1 VERAVIRLRSVQFSY
16 RSGDPILDDLS
27 LEIGPGLTLLIGPN
41 GSGKSTLLKILAGI
55 ERPDRGTAEID
66 GFDLWKNEVDAR
78 RHLVY
83 VSEQPDLTP
92 YATIRDVITLVC
104 RLRSESNATGNDALA
119 RAGLT
124 PVANRS
130 IRELSMGQR
139 RRAVL
144 AAAWVGSPKVAIL
157 DEPLETMDRAIREDI
172 LVWVDRILASGAAV
186 VVATHQIEPF
196 IGKAARAIACRD
208 GGWRLVEALPGDPLQ
223 RMSLLEPLSRGSD
236 EDEAWREP

>member
-1 VERAVIRLRSVQFSY
+1 MERAVIRLRSVQFSY
-16 RSGDPILDDLS
+16 RRGDPILDDLS

-55 ERPDRGTAEID
+55 EPPDSGTAEIG
-66 GFDLWKNEVDAR
+66 GFDLWRNEVEAR
-78 RHLVY
+78 RHLAY

-104 RLRSESNATGNDALA
+104 RLRSESKDAGRDALA

-124 PVANRS
+124 RVADRS
-130 IRELSMGQR
+130 IRELSLGQR

-157 DEPLETMDRAIREDI
+157 DEPLETMDRRIREDI
-172 LVWVDRILASGAAV
+172 LAWVDRILAGGAAV
-186 VVATHQIEPF
+186 VIATHQIEPF
-196 IGKAARAIACRD
+196 VGKAVRAVAVRD
-208 GGWRLVEALPGDPLQ
+208 GGCRLVEPLPGDPLQ
-223 RMSLLEPLSRGSD
+223 RMSVLEPLSRPSD
-236 EDEAWREP
+236 

>member
-1 VERAVIRLRSVQFSY
+1 MIRLRSVRFSY
-16 RSGDPILDDLS
+16 RPGEPVLDDLS

-55 ERPDRGTAEID
+55 ERPDQGTAEIE
-66 GFDLWKNEVDAR
+66 GFDLWTNEVDAR

-92 YATIRDVITLVC
+92 YATLRDVIALVC
-104 RLRSESNATGNDALA
+104 RLRAAPKDAGDHALA

-124 PVANRS
+124 RVADRS

-144 AAAWVGSPKVAIL
+144 AAAWVGSPTVAIL

-172 LVWVDRILASGAAV
+172 LEWVDRILASGAAV
-186 VVATHQIEPF
+186 VIATHQIEPF
-196 IGKAARAIACRD
+196 VGKAARALAFCAGR
-208 GGWRLVEALPGDPLQ
+208 WRLVEPLPGDPVE
-223 RMSLLEPLSRGSD
+223 RMAVLEPLSRASD
-236 EDEAWREP
+236 

>member
-1 VERAVIRLRSVQFSY
+1 MIRLRSVQFAY
-16 RSGDPILDDLS
+16 RPGEPVLDDLS
-27 LEIGPGLTLLIGPN
+27 VEIGPGLTLLIGPN

-55 ERPDRGTAEID
+55 ERPDLGTAEIE

-92 YATIRDVITLVC
+92 YATLRDVITLVC
-104 RLRSESNATGNDALA
+104 RLRSEPKDAGDNALD

-124 PVANRS
+124 RVADRS

-144 AAAWVGSPKVAIL
+144 AAAWIGSPKVAIL

-172 LVWVDRILASGAAV
+172 LVWVDRILASGATV
-186 VVATHQIEPF
+186 VIATHQIEPF
-196 IGKAARAIACRD
+196 VGKAARAIAFRH
-208 GGWRLVEALPGDPLQ
+208 GGWQLVEPLPGDPLQ
-223 RMSLLEPLSRGSD
+223 RMSVLEPLSRASD
-236 EDEAWREP
+236 

>member
-1 VERAVIRLRSVQFSY
+1 MIRLRSVQFSY
-16 RSGDPILDDLS
+16 RPGEPVLDDLS

-55 ERPDRGTAEID
+55 ERPGLGTAEIE

-83 VSEQPDLTP
+83 ISEQPDLTP
-92 YATIRDVITLVC
+92 YATLRDVITLVC
-104 RLRSESNATGNDALA
+104 RLRSEPKDAGDNALA

-124 PVANRS
+124 RVADRS

-186 VVATHQIEPF
+186 VIATHQIEPF
-196 IGKAARAIACRD
+196 VGKAARAVAFRD
-208 GGWRLVEALPGDPLQ
+208 GGWRLVEPLPGDPLQ
-223 RMSLLEPLSRGSD
+223 RMSVLEPLSRASH
-236 EDEAWREP
+236 